1 MPGPWLGVAEG
12 RMEGSECPEKAEFP
26 AFPIGC
32 PGVWSLTPVNFLE
45 IRADS
50 RVYFTEAQS

>member
-12 RMEGSECPEKAEFP
+12 RMEGSECAQKAEFP

-32 PGVWSLTPVNFLE
+32 PGAWSLTPVNFLE
-45 IRADS
+45 I
-50 RVYFTEAQS
+50 

>member
-12 RMEGSECPEKAEFP
+12 RMEGSECAQKAEFP

-32 PGVWSLTPVNFLE
+32 PGVWSLTPVNLE
-45 IRADS
+45 MRADS
-50 RVYFTEAQS
+50 RVYFTKAQS